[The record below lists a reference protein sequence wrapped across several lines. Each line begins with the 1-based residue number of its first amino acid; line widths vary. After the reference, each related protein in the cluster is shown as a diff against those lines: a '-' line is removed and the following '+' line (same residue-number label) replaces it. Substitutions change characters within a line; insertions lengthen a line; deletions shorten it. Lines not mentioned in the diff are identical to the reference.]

1 MYFDGW
7 QVNAR
12 KYVHTDFLFDIG
24 YTSGPFLLY
33 CRNIPLPIFILDI
46 AVNWILVLLSIR
58 NSYLSFWHRSIKR
71 YLCSSEKVDRKGYGT
86 PLFDNKS
93 VDEAHK
99 TKNHSTEAYPK
110 QSLLVHRTKQ
120 LSPWANPRSK
130 SKKSSSSRS
139 KLFTGVGLDRIW
151 SCSVAATDFFCPT
164 VSKSSNKFSLNI
176 CFCKLLQKGPKEGWQ
191 ASCSNPLPWFPWVEI
206 HGSFT
211 KDTLSYP
218 FEQAMILKW
227 NHQLTLSLRYLSFIQ
242 EVTRKKLPR
251 STNKSFRSRK
261 RLARPPGSEAGGDS
275 CFPRAHQ
282 ALLPA

>member
-1 MYFDGW
+1 M
-7 QVNAR
+7 
-12 KYVHTDFLFDIG
+12 K
-24 YTSGPFLLY
+24 P
-33 CRNIPLPIFILDI
+33 
-46 AVNWILVLLSIR
+46 
-58 NSYLSFWHRSIKR
+58 IKR
-71 YLCSSEKVDRKGYGT
+71 KIIQLKRIQNSHCSYIAPNNYHHGQIQ
-86 PLFDNKS
+86 
-93 VDEAHK
+93 EA
-99 TKNHSTEAYPK
+99 
-110 QSLLVHRTKQ
+110 
-120 LSPWANPRSK
+120 
-130 SKKSSSSRS
+130 SRRRVQA
-139 KLFTGVGLDRIW
+139 LEV
-151 SCSVAATDFFCPT
+151 SCSRGLVWTGSEVVLWQQQISFAQRSAKDANSFTLL
-164 VSKSSNKFSLNI
+164 SSNKFPLNI